1 MQPLFYAN
9 TFKEIKKISKYGID
23 PAENTFK
30 ANCSKT
36 SKDPIKINIDN
47 QGRRQPILDKK
58 QSGVIPFDF
67 AVKELHQ
74 FLKLLIG
81 NTHIC
86 SIWHGA
92 FLDENVVVLTT
103 HIAQFL

>member
-1 MQPLFYAN
+1 MIAIILTAN
-9 TFKEIKKISKYGID
+9 DLKRE
-23 PAENTFK
+23 
-30 ANCSKT
+30 
-36 SKDPIKINIDN
+36 KDQTKINV
-47 QGRRQPILDKK
+47 DKQEAATANPALENK
-58 QSGVIPFDF
+58 ASSNVVPFNF
-67 AVKELHQ
+67 PVKELHQ